1 MQSVRCGIDMLRRLW
16 GRWKSIAHTIGAFQS
31 RVLLT
36 VFYCLILAPFGLGVR
51 LFSDPLHL
59 TRRHPPHWRRKEVA
73 TAASWERARR
83 QF

>member
-1 MQSVRCGIDMLRRLW
+1 MFRRLW
-16 GRWKSIAHTIGAFQS
+16 ERWKGIAHTIGMFQS

-36 VFYCLILAPFGLGVR
+36 LFYCLIIAPFGLGVR

-59 TRRHPPHWRRKEVA
+59 TRRHLSHWRRKEGDPDV
-73 TAASWERARR
+73 SLERARR